1 MTAVDLSRLPPPDVV
16 EPLDYETVV
25 AAMTAD
31 YIARHPEHTAWVE
44 SDPMAKLIEAA
55 AYREV
60 LLRGRI
66 NDAARAVMLAFA
78 RRADLD
84 HIAAQFGV
92 ARLGGEAD
100 DAMRRRILLSHSAYS
115 TAGSRYAYEFHAR
128 SADAGVSSVSVQRT
142 VPGTV
147 RIIVFGEGEDG
158 IPSAEVIAAVRAALS
173 AEDTR
178 PMTDTVV
185 VRGAQIVPYTIDV
198 TLTLETG
205 PDRDVVLAAAR
216 AAVAGYVR
224 RVGRVAGAEVR
235 RAAIIGAAVV
245 PGVADAD
252 LTAPAADVNVSSWQG
267 SWCTS
272 GASAPYSSPTT
283 HPLDGITVRAA

>member
-16 EPLDYETVV
+16 EPLDYEAVV

-31 YIARHPEHTAWVE
+31 YIARYPEHTAWVE
-44 SDPMAKLIEAA
+44 SDPAAKLIEAM

-60 LLRGRI
+60 LLRARI
-66 NDAARAVMLAFA
+66 NDAARGVMLAFA
-78 RRADLD
+78 GGADLE

-92 ARLGGEAD
+92 VRLAGEAD
-100 DAMRRRILLSHSAYS
+100 DEMRRRVLLSHSAY
-115 TAGSRYAYEFHAR
+115 EFHAR
-128 SADAGVSSVSVQRT
+128 TADARVSAVSVQQT
-142 VPGTV
+142 VPGVV

-245 PGVADAD
+245 PGVADAAP
-252 LTAPAADVNVSSWQG
+252 TAPAADVNVSSWQG

-272 GASAPYSSPTT
+272 GAAAPYSSPTT